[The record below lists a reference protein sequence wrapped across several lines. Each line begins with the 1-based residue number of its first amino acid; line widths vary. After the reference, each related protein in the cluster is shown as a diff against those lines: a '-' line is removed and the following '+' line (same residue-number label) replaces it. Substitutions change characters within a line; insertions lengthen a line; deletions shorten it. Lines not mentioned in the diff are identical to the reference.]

1 MFRSSFI
8 ILLTLIIIFTNG
20 NNITIITNESNMT
33 SPIQNTTT
41 TATTITTTTTTTTT
55 TATRKPSSIKLCGPA
70 LVRMLEMVCDKV
82 KQFILKAQVSESLPS
97 SSHEKRHMIVDD
109 DPYTHT
115 LLVKDYAQ
123 FNNTIIGNCCLQ
135 ACTLKTLIEYC

>member
-55 TATRKPSSIKLCGPA
+55 TTATRKPSSIKLCGPA
-70 LVRMLEMVCDKV
+70 LVRMLEM
-82 KQFILKAQVSESLPS
+82 KAQVSESLPS

>member
-41 TATTITTTTTTTTT
+41 TATTITTTTTTTI